1 MPTVQNTLPE
11 CQMRPPV
18 FLLIFGLGYSAAAI
32 AEHARARGFTVLGTK
47 RRSSGSSDIIGFSEA
62 GTYLPRA
69 THVLS
74 SVPPDAEGDPVLS
87 QYGDTIASAPDLR
100 WIGYLS
106 TTGVYGNRDGAWVD
120 ETTPTQAD
128 SERGRRRVAAEA
140 AWGMFAPRVA
150 VDIFRLAGIY
160 GPGRSVFDDLRAAR
174 ARRVIKPGH
183 AFGRIHRDDIAAA
196 VLAAM
201 GQDRPAMPARIL
213 NLTDDLPAESA
224 DVITEAAAMLGI
236 PPPPAIPFAQ
246 AVETM
251 SPMARSFWAD
261 HRRVSSKATQK
272 SLGLT
277 WRYPTYRE
285 GLRAIFEEERLHG
298 VAQQSEVGGS

>member
-1 MPTVQNTLPE
+1 MFAPA
-11 CQMRPPV
+11 

-32 AEHARARGFTVLGTK
+32 AEQARARGFTVVGTK
-47 RRSSGSSDIIGFSEA
+47 RNATENPDVIGFSEA
-62 GTYLPRA
+62 GRYLPRV

-87 QYGDTIASAPDLR
+87 QYGDALAAAPALR
-100 WIGYLS
+100 WVGYLS

-120 ETTPTQAD
+120 ETTPTRPD
-128 SERGRRRVAAEA
+128 SERGRKRVAAEA
-140 AWGMFAPRVA
+140 AWGAFAARVD

-160 GPGRSVFDDLRAAR
+160 GPGRSVFDDLRAGR

-183 AFGRIHRDDIAAA
+183 AFGRIHRDDIVAA

-201 GQDRPAMPARIL
+201 GQARPAGPPRIL
-213 NLTDDLPAESA
+213 NLTDDWPAESA
-224 DVITEAAAMLGI
+224 EVITEAAAMLGMA
-236 PPPPAIPFAQ
+236 PPPAIPFAQ

-261 HRRVSSKATQK
+261 HRRVSSEATQK
-272 SLGLT
+272 TLGIT

-285 GLRAIFEEERLHG
+285 GLWAILQEERLHG
-298 VAQQSEVGGS
+298 VTQQSEVGGA

>member
-1 MPTVQNTLPE
+1 
-11 CQMRPPV
+11 MRPPA

-32 AEHARARGFTVLGTK
+32 AEHARARGFTVVGTR
-47 RRSSGSSDIIGFSEA
+47 RRSSDSPDIIAFSEA
-62 GTYLPRA
+62 STYLPKA

-74 SVPPDAEGDPVLS
+74 SVPPDAAGDPVLS
-87 QYGDTIASAPDLR
+87 QYFNAIAAAPLLR

-106 TTGVYGNRDGAWVD
+106 TTGVYGDHGGNWVD
-120 ETTPTQAD
+120 ETTPTRPD
-128 SERGRRRVAAEA
+128 SERGRRRVTAESAWAAF
-140 AWGMFAPRVA
+140 GPRVA

-160 GPGRSVFDDLRAAR
+160 GPGRSVFDDLRAGR

-201 GQDRPAMPARIL
+201 TQDRPAAPARFL

-224 DVITEAAAMLGI
+224 EVITEAAAMLGI
-236 PPPPAIPFAQ
+236 APPPAVPFAQ

-261 HRRVSSKATQK
+261 HRRVSSEATQK
-272 SLGLT
+272 SLGIT

-285 GLRAIFEEERLHG
+285 GLRAILQEERLHSMT
-298 VAQQSEVGGS
+298 QQSEVGGP